1 MADNPTL
8 YIVDGSAYVY
18 RAFFGIRSKLSNSS
32 GMPTNALYGFMKML
46 RGLIEREDPDY
57 LAVTFDRYD
66 EEDDGKSF
74 RHALYSDYKAN
85 RDSMPDDLRVQVPY
99 FLKLVEAM
107 NIPVL
112 LESGVEA
119 DDVIATF
126 TKQALEADLDVC
138 VVSADKDLMQLIGP
152 RVRMIDTMRDKVFDE
167 QSVLDRFG
175 VTPDKIKY
183 VLALAGDTSDNIP
196 GVPGIGEKTGGK
208 LIDEF
213 GDLENL
219 LDNIDKVSGKKRKE
233 NLTEYADQA
242 RLSLELVTL
251 KEDCDVTFDKDA
263 LLVSPPNL
271 SELSDL
277 LVELEFHAML
287 RSFKKWFEARGWLT
301 QAAAQPA
308 AVASSATKQTPAA
321 SGSGQLQ
328 LFGAAAPAAS
338 AQAANPIAGTLFDT
352 PDKTYETISTWEQF
366 DEVVKELEAA
376 ELYGFDLETTSV
388 DAMSAEI
395 VGLSFAW
402 KDDHGVYI
410 PVAHD
415 YEDVPQQLPRDEV
428 LARLKPMLEDP
439 TRKKVGQHI
448 KYEWLVL
455 QNYGIDYAGVRWD
468 TMLMSYLLEPS
479 KPSHSLDAL
488 AMDHLSYG
496 MTSYEDVAGKGKK
509 QITFD
514 KVTID
519 VATDYAAEDADIALM
534 LARVLAPKM
543 EEAELTK
550 MYEELELPLTHVLGK
565 MERAGVRVDRTIL
578 DKLSAEFETE
588 LEDLQTQINAFKT
601 PADEDDTSDLNP
613 NSPKQLREVLFDQL
627 GLPVKKTTKSGP
639 STDQSVLEQ
648 LAPLHPLPDLI
659 LEYRSFSK
667 LKSTYVD
674 ALPELMR
681 PDTGR
686 VHTSF
691 NQAVAATGRLS
702 SSNPNLQNI
711 PIRTARGRTIRSAFV
726 PKEGWTMLV
735 ADYSQ
740 IELRIMTHLSK
751 EPTML
756 AAYQGGEDI
765 HARTAAGIFDVD
777 ISEVT
782 KEQRSAGKCVHPD
795 TLVYVNGELQR
806 IQLLNASRHDTF
818 EDVYEKT
825 TQDGEGNAISI
836 TQSYNGGIKDLYHVV
851 TRRGVLTCTA
861 RHAFKTADGGLAHIE
876 DGSLVEGTTLAESI
890 VPLIEDRPYPKVAY
904 KAHKDAPQT
913 WIHPSHMLSYAC
925 GVFLGDGTKSSHAV
939 AITHGDVDKDD
950 AHGIPYQRWQDEL
963 NRVFSL
969 LGFNPRRKKD
979 TLYLGSRNVTK
990 YFVGLGVVEGV
1001 RRGGRRFRIPD
1012 WILSAGPTAIKHFIA
1027 GLADTDGA
1035 IRSGGLAICT
1045 KDEMFAGD
1053 IAMACRAAGMNV
1065 TISSTLNKTY
1075 DRYYYRVRLSKAD
1088 TWSLRGFLR
1097 HPGKTSHL
1105 EEPKSKAA
1113 FARKPNEVLNII
1125 PAGAHECLDLSV
1137 DTPEHLYLAN
1147 GLITHNTINFGI
1159 LYGMGT
1165 QRLANQ
1171 LKITMSDAKEYMTNY
1186 FKRFGHIQDFLEGLI
1201 EEARL
1206 TGEATTMFGRR
1217 RSIPDINA
1225 KGARRAFAERVAM
1238 NTPIQG
1244 TAADIIKMAMIDIQQ
1259 RIEDDELPMRMLLQV
1274 HDELVFE
1281 VAPEFA
1287 EEARALVLDRMENI
1301 VELDVPLKVDGDLGD
1316 NWLEAK

>member
-46 RGLIEREDPDY
+46 RGLIERENPDY

-126 TKQALEADLDVC
+126 TKQALETDLDVC

-175 VTPDKIKY
+175 VTPDKVKY
-183 VLALAGDTSDNIP
+183 VLALAGDTSDNVP
-196 GVPGIGEKTGGK
+196 GVPGIGEKTAGK

-233 NLTEYADQA
+233 NLTEFADQA

-251 KEDCDVTFDKDA
+251 KEDCDVVFDQEA
-263 LLVSPPNL
+263 LKISAPNL
-271 SELSDL
+271 AELSNL

-287 RSFKKWFEARGWLT
+287 RSFKKWFESKGWIT
-301 QAAAQPA
+301 KPSKQAA
-308 AVASSATKQTPAA
+308 AVASSATTQASAA
-321 SGSGQLQ
+321 TGSGQLQ
-328 LFGAAAPAAS
+328 LFGGPAAAGAA
-338 AQAANPIAGTLFDT
+338 AANPIAGTLFDT

-366 DEVVKELEAA
+366 DEVVKALEAA

-428 LARLKPMLEDP
+428 LAKLKPMLED
-439 TRKKVGQHI
+439 TAKKKVGQHI

-455 QNYGIDYAGVRWD
+455 QNYGIDYDGVRWD
-468 TMLMSYLLEPS
+468 TMLMSYLIEPS
-479 KPSHSLDAL
+479 KPSHSLDSL
-488 AMDHLSYG
+488 AMDHLNYG

-514 KVTID
+514 KVAID

-534 LARVLAPKM
+534 LARVLEPKM
-543 EEAELTK
+543 EALDLIK
-550 MYEELELPLTHVLGK
+550 LHEELELPLTQVLGK

-578 DKLSAEFETE
+578 DKLSVEFEKE
-588 LEDLQTQINAFKT
+588 LKELQTTINGYKT
-601 PADEDDTSDLNP
+601 PADENDTSDLNP

-648 LAPLHPLPDLI
+648 LASLHPLPDLI

-681 PDTGR
+681 DDTGR

-711 PIRTARGRTIRSAFV
+711 PIRTSRGRTIRSAFV

-782 KEQRSAGKCVHPD
+782 KEQRAAGK
-795 TLVYVNGELQR
+795 
-806 IQLLNASRHDTF
+806 
-818 EDVYEKT
+818 
-825 TQDGEGNAISI
+825 
-836 TQSYNGGIKDLYHVV
+836 
-851 TRRGVLTCTA
+851 
-861 RHAFKTADGGLAHIE
+861 
-876 DGSLVEGTTLAESI
+876 
-890 VPLIEDRPYPKVAY
+890 
-904 KAHKDAPQT
+904 
-913 WIHPSHMLSYAC
+913 
-925 GVFLGDGTKSSHAV
+925 
-939 AITHGDVDKDD
+939 
-950 AHGIPYQRWQDEL
+950 
-963 NRVFSL
+963 
-969 LGFNPRRKKD
+969 
-979 TLYLGSRNVTK
+979 
-990 YFVGLGVVEGV
+990 
-1001 RRGGRRFRIPD
+1001 
-1012 WILSAGPTAIKHFIA
+1012 
-1027 GLADTDGA
+1027 
-1035 IRSGGLAICT
+1035 
-1045 KDEMFAGD
+1045 
-1053 IAMACRAAGMNV
+1053 
-1065 TISSTLNKTY
+1065 
-1075 DRYYYRVRLSKAD
+1075 
-1088 TWSLRGFLR
+1088 
-1097 HPGKTSHL
+1097 
-1105 EEPKSKAA
+1105 
-1113 FARKPNEVLNII
+1113 
-1125 PAGAHECLDLSV
+1125 
-1137 DTPEHLYLAN
+1137 
-1147 GLITHNTINFGI
+1147 TINFGI

-1165 QRLANQ
+1165 QRLATQ

-1259 RIEDDELPMRMLLQV
+1259 RIEDEKLPMRMLLQV

-1281 VAPEFA
+1281 LAPEYA
-1287 EEARALVLDRMENI
+1287 EEGRALVLDRMENI
-1301 VELDVPLKVDGDLGD
+1301 VSLDVPLKVDGDLGD